1 MTLTKRRTPAT
12 FPVLWRRARR
22 TLLAAGAVFALA
34 VGVLTGTAASSQAA
48 AQQPCDIYAAGGT
61 PCVAAHSTVR
71 ALYASY
77 SGNLYQVRRSSD
89 STTKDIGVLSAGG
102 RANAAAQ
109 DSFCANTT
117 CVITTV
123 YDQSGHGNDMKYQ
136 GPGGIG
142 GSDTAATA
150 TTESLMVGGSKA
162 YSLYIKPGNSY
173 WRDGHTTGVPTG
185 SAPQGVYMVTS
196 GTHVNSGC
204 CFDYGNSETDR
215 RADGAGAM
223 DAIYF
228 GTSCWFG
235 GCSGSGP
242 WVQADLEYGLYSG
255 GSQSWNSNQRA
266 FSNKYV
272 TAMEK
277 NNGTSRFAL
286 KGANAQSGSLT
297 TLWDGSLPPGYSP
310 MKKQGAIILGSGGD
324 CCNGNTNLSQGT
336 FYEGAIVAG
345 YPSDATDNAV
355 QANITAAGYG
365 SSTSTGNTV
374 TVTNPGA
381 QSGTVGTAISGVQVQ
396 ASDSAAGQTLTY
408 TASGL
413 PAGLSISSSGQITG
427 TPTTAGTY
435 AVTVTATDSTG
446 ASGTAA
452 FTWTVT
458 GGSSTGGTT
467 TGGTTTGGT
476 TTGGTTTGGTTT
488 GGSTGGTGNGTCH
501 VAYTKTSEW
510 PGGFT
515 ADVTVSNTGTTT
527 VNGWNVG
534 FSFPGDQNVTNGWNA
549 TVTQSGKAVTAKNM
563 DYNATIA
570 PGASTSFGFQ
580 GTYTSSDASPTAF
593 TLNGTT
599 CG

>member
-1 MTLTKRRTPAT
+1 M
-12 FPVLWRRARR
+12 
-22 TLLAAGAVFALA
+22 
-34 VGVLTGTAASSQAA
+34 
-48 AQQPCDIYAAGGT
+48 
-61 PCVAAHSTVR
+61 
-71 ALYASY
+71 
-77 SGNLYQVRRSSD
+77 
-89 STTKDIGVLSAGG
+89 
-102 RANAAAQ
+102 
-109 DSFCANTT
+109 
-117 CVITTV
+117 
-123 YDQSGHGNDMKYQ
+123 
-136 GPGGIG
+136 
-142 GSDTAATA
+142 
-150 TTESLMVGGSKA
+150 
-162 YSLYIKPGNSY
+162 
-173 WRDGHTTGVPTG
+173 
-185 SAPQGVYMVTS
+185 
-196 GTHVNSGC
+196 
-204 CFDYGNSETDR
+204 
-215 RADGAGAM
+215 
-223 DAIYF
+223 
-228 GTSCWFG
+228 
-235 GCSGSGP
+235 
-242 WVQADLEYGLYSG
+242 
-255 GSQSWNSNQRA
+255 
-266 FSNKYV
+266 
-272 TAMEK
+272 
-277 NNGTSRFAL
+277 
-286 KGANAQSGSLT
+286 
-297 TLWDGSLPPGYSP
+297 
-310 MKKQGAIILGSGGD
+310 
-324 CCNGNTNLSQGT
+324 
-336 FYEGAIVAG
+336 
-345 YPSDATDNAV
+345 
-355 QANITAAGYG
+355 
-365 SSTSTGNTV
+365 
-374 TVTNPGA
+374 TNPGA